1 MSYVKSVQRAIDYI
15 EEHIE
20 ENIDPVSIAAEAY
33 ISVAQLY
40 RVFYALTGHPVK
52 DYIRK
57 RRMSVAAE
65 SLRNSTRTVEEIA
78 WESGFEYYHS
88 FAKAFKKIVG
98 LTPSAYRNAELYFS
112 FEPISL
118 QDQVVY
124 KEDKE
129 LAELYPDIKVVRFAP
144 GKWYAYL
151 HISLQEAGME
161 DEAFRIVHEKLR
173 LTQAKVKPKVRTFG
187 YNVDLPDEDGV
198 PRYGYRVLSMGKGEW
213 SADGSFTEESFEG
226 GLYAVRKTAAFPP
239 GIVQESW
246 NRLLSEW
253 LPKSTFEIGPHPY
266 FEEFVAYNGKVTR
279 MNLYLPVQRKFHC
292 EPVEIVDLTEKIA
305 FYSRGYGAIA
315 QELAEQRLIEWHER
329 RPLDK
334 ARWLSNGKYYMSYHY
349 GDKETDEYWWENGI
363 VFDGQELE
371 AIEGLDK
378 KSIESGLYACCVTKT
393 YGLLTG
399 VLDKMHRWVAANDH
413 YRLDEERQWFAEY
426 HLFDGSHVERDSL
439 VKVYIPIK

>member
-1 MSYVKSVQRAIDYI
+1 MSYVKSVQRAIDFI

-20 ENIDPVSIAAEAY
+20 ENIDPVSIAEEAY

-78 WESGFEYYHS
+78 WESGFDYYHS
-88 FAKAFKKIVG
+88 FVKAFKKIVG

-112 FEPISL
+112 FEPIAL
-118 QDQVVY
+118 QDQVAY

-144 GKWYAYL
+144 EKVYAYL
-151 HISLQEAGME
+151 HISMQEAGME
-161 DEAFRIVHEKLR
+161 NEAFRIVHEKLR
-173 LTQAKVKPKVRTFG
+173 LTQAKGKPKVRIFG

-198 PRYGYRVLSMGKGEW
+198 PRYGYRVFIMAEGEW
-213 SADGSFTEESFEG
+213 SADGTFVEESFDG

-239 GIVQESW
+239 GIVQEGW

-253 LPKSTFEIGPHPY
+253 LPKSTFEIGPHQY
-266 FEEFVAYNGKVTR
+266 FEEFVAYSGKVTR

-292 EPVEIVDLTEKIA
+292 EPVEIVNLAEKTA
-305 FYSRGYGAIA
+305 FYSRGYGARA
-315 QELAEQRLIEWHER
+315 QELAEQRLIACHESR
-329 RPLDK
+329 ADK
-334 ARWLSNGKYYMSYHY
+334 DSRLSRGKYYMSYHY
-349 GDKETDEYWWENGI
+349 GDKESDEYWWENGVI
-363 VFDGQELE
+363 FNGQGLE
-371 AIEGLDK
+371 TLEDLDK
-378 KSIESGLYACCVTKT
+378 KSIGSGVYACCITKT

-426 HLFDGSHVERDSL
+426 HLFDGIDVERDSL
-439 VKVYIPIK
+439 VKVYIPLK